1 MTAPRQPE
9 WAGSDHACGLV
20 GEKHRSAVGSRDAER
35 DARPVGHERVAPWLV
50 FGSPRVGHDNG
61 GCRMVLVGGDE
72 SAVGQ
77 AKQAL
82 DPGAVL
88 ANGLLVVIRA
98 VADVE
103 GGIDSL

>member
-1 MTAPRQPE
+1 
-9 WAGSDHACGLV
+9 
-20 GEKHRSAVGSRDAER
+20 
-35 DARPVGHERVAPWLV
+35 
-50 FGSPRVGHDNG
+50 
-61 GCRMVLVGGDE
+61 MVLVGGDE